1 MFDKVITIIACIITI
16 LIVAVIISF
25 FYVNEQNTAK
35 LKCVIETN
43 QCNERMK

>member
-25 FYVNEQNTAK
+25 FYVNEQNAAK

-43 QCNERMK
+43 QCKEMR